1 MVLRVGI
8 GVACGAG
15 TGVGADVGTGVVGTG
30 FGIGVDVRVDS
41 GVQAASKIISTSRS
55 HIISR
60 RMRVLL
66 HAIAI
71 IRLQQ

>member
-1 MVLRVGI
+1 VGI

-15 TGVGADVGTGVVGTG
+15 TGVGVGAGVGTGVVGTG
-30 FGIGVDVRVDS
+30 FGIGVDVRVDG

-66 HAIAI
+66 HAIAV